1 MGQRE
6 KRGKQ
11 KKQMGQLTGAHLE
24 EHSPGLLGTHG
35 PPQVRPERQ
44 DLMPEQDKETR
55 GRGQR

>member
-11 KKQMGQLTGAHLE
+11 EANRGQVTGVHLE
-24 EHSPGLLGTHG
+24 EHPPGLLGTHG
-35 PPQVRPERQ
+35 APRDGPERQ
-44 DLMPEQDKETR
+44 DLMPEQDKKTR